1 MNKQPNK
8 QLGHPAVGGTGGTI
22 SGLPENLPAD
32 QAGDD
37 IQNDPANKPGSENSL
52 GQRPNNREG
61 DSEFLLPGK
70 LYKAKP
76 QGFLSL
82 AEAAK
87 LTGYH
92 QDYLGQ
98 LARSGKL
105 EATKIG
111 RNWVTTQA
119 GIEKLIAE
127 TTGQVVLG
135 GDLPEL
141 AKIREIS
148 PTPEPVS
155 TPASQPEIP
164 VRRSLFRR
172 ALLPASIGLISLVLL
187 GSIAAGLFY
196 FTSGQFSKIND
207 ALASLQ
213 QLVLN
218 QTGGKGGNS
227 ADAGEVLGT
236 STYQLGSKSAPAK
249 ITLSPTQIFNAVHDF
264 FLSPISNDIK
274 QLFVG
279 PPGSAGEP
287 GPTGPPGPALS
298 YIPNSGSVFNITAP
312 TAEPSNVGTIGS
324 ATYFSSKEL
333 YTNTLSVTSDI
344 TQTGGSTTLRDTTI
358 SGDLTVTGNV
368 DLSAD
373 SIGPLEIDDT
383 GDVPAD
389 EECLTYEATGPVFE
403 WQTCSPGATSLQE
416 AYNTTTI
423 GLIETDG
430 TNSILF
436 TETTTGAV
444 TADLLQL
451 TVNQAAGGTFSG
463 DALQITQDGFDADAF
478 TGIGLH
484 IVVDQSQNSGSL
496 ILAEDDAGTDL
507 FLLSENGAITV
518 SAAGAETTAI
528 TITDT
533 DFTNSLSIAD
543 NDITG
548 TTFDIIGTDAVI
560 NFADFDVIAEG
571 FTTIAPDTDGT
582 ALTLTQSL
590 TTGQSEDINLTLSD
604 DGDVD
609 TVTALNIDVTSA
621 DVDDADILYGINIGN
636 LASADVD
643 ASERALRIGS
653 GWDAAIDVNGTLL
666 SLTEL
671 ALLDGRSGTLVD
683 SANVA
688 TYATTG
694 VTAGAGLVTG
704 GTVGV
709 VTVDVGAGACVTVNA
724 NDVAVTADC
733 IGDTQ
738 LAFNTG
744 QHLTTT
750 SSPTFTALTLLGAE
764 AGDAVLTLDAD
775 EGDDATDTWLIKS
788 LATGNSLSFLNDVTE
803 VANLTSAGALQLDS
817 LAGGGTLCVQT
828 DNNGLI
834 SAAAAACG
842 SGSSS
847 LQGAYDTA
855 TIGLIETDAT
865 NPILFTETT
874 GGGGAHA
881 ADLLQLT
888 VNQATGASFSGDILQ
903 ITQDGFDADAFTGIG
918 LHIVVDQSQN
928 SGSLILAEDD
938 AGTDLFLL
946 SENGAITVSAA
957 GAETTAITIT
967 DTDFTNAL
975 SIADNDITGTTF
987 DIIGTDAVINFT
999 DFDVI
1004 AEGFMTIA
1012 PDSAGDAI
1020 TINNGDGDIQAL
1032 VVDATT
1038 TDLTST
1044 AGLIDLNVDTSTNLV
1059 VGGQYL
1065 TLTVIADAGNDSIYG
1080 NETSVTINTDADGSD
1095 SVYANAIFLNNN
1107 DANSTGIGSY
1117 ISVQSIGGD
1126 VGLDILFTQND
1137 DGDATDTSYGELI
1150 LMTNKSGDAGDKLY
1164 GLSITNADDAANQ
1177 ITDALIKLDN
1187 AEDTAATVPDG
1198 ILITSSGVNEG
1209 ITDAIDVSA
1218 TNILNS
1224 INIGANPIVTGNV
1237 AGTIGDSTTD
1247 SWTFLTDGTGDG
1259 EIVLPDDSI
1268 GVAEINDTGDAPGD
1282 EECLTYEATGTQFQW
1297 ETCGGATAFDDIGD
1311 PDAATTIAFDDTE
1324 TVLLQTASDG
1334 ENFLTIDLTDATL
1347 TGTTR
1352 GLVIQTA
1359 DNDDANFVPFTIL
1372 DDSGGT
1378 PDTLFNIGSSGL
1390 ITTASVDSAS
1400 LADDDWG
1407 DVSITSGVATVQDL
1421 TCTDCINA
1429 TEIEDIYLLNSG
1441 DTSTGDI
1448 TIAKIDP
1455 SLVLTPP
1462 GSDTD
1467 FWLGVTDDGG
1477 NDDDDFFQIGDGST
1491 PGTNPF
1497 FTIDTAGNVGIG
1509 DPSPDSILNII
1520 GTTTGNGA
1528 TAVAGILTELTLSN
1542 AATDGAFQYGN
1553 RSIVTVSSA
1562 SGVDANYIGQFI
1574 RMIDDDCTPTD
1585 CINTV
1590 RGLEVQAYSG
1600 TNNAGINT
1608 GIATFGKTFGIQAET
1623 TAQAGSVSQAAAVF
1637 ADLNNSNDGS
1647 LGNAIRAFSN
1657 DITSANLVFLNQ
1669 KTSVFTGT
1677 ALYMNL
1683 ADGAGTFSGQFA
1695 DFQKN
1700 AVSKFKVDDTGV
1712 VSLNLSGTETTN
1724 GLCHSGADV
1733 DAGTDTLRDVVACS
1747 AAPGDIAEWY
1757 ETESDVE
1764 AGDVVMTTANSFAFT
1779 EGLFD
1784 PFTGMGTGI
1793 NASRRISILGKAIS
1807 DNSGS
1812 VIGVVST
1819 SPYQTFGDAV
1829 RNDQGQNPQP
1839 IALSGRVPV
1848 KISEEN
1854 GPIHI
1859 GDKLTLSAERAGYAA
1874 KMTRSGASIGI
1885 ALEGSAGD
1893 AQGLGMIMVM
1903 VNLGYDRID
1912 IALNSEDNSII
1923 LDSNLDLS
1931 GMALLNVKTINTLAD
1946 NWSIDENGV
1955 LIAREIKTEKLC
1967 LGQTCVDES
1976 TLKALLQNVGLG
1988 NQESSGGGSG
1998 TVSGTTSTEPEP
2010 TSSESSTDPGS
2021 TEPAAPDDDS
2031 TAITPTDSVGADAT
2045 VTDTSTA
2052 PTAEETSDTS
2062 TAPTTE
2068 TVSPPAPEPVS
2079 TVSSDPVP

>member
-1 MNKQPNK
+1 M
-8 QLGHPAVGGTGGTI
+8 
-22 SGLPENLPAD
+22 
-32 QAGDD
+32 
-37 IQNDPANKPGSENSL
+37 
-52 GQRPNNREG
+52 
-61 DSEFLLPGK
+61 
-70 LYKAKP
+70 
-76 QGFLSL
+76 
-82 AEAAK
+82 
-87 LTGYH
+87 
-92 QDYLGQ
+92 
-98 LARSGKL
+98 
-105 EATKIG
+105 
-111 RNWVTTQA
+111 
-119 GIEKLIAE
+119 
-127 TTGQVVLG
+127 
-135 GDLPEL
+135 
-141 AKIREIS
+141 
-148 PTPEPVS
+148 
-155 TPASQPEIP
+155 
-164 VRRSLFRR
+164 
-172 ALLPASIGLISLVLL
+172 
-187 GSIAAGLFY
+187 
-196 FTSGQFSKIND
+196 
-207 ALASLQ
+207 
-213 QLVLN
+213 
-218 QTGGKGGNS
+218 
-227 ADAGEVLGT
+227 
-236 STYQLGSKSAPAK
+236 
-249 ITLSPTQIFNAVHDF
+249 
-264 FLSPISNDIK
+264 
-274 QLFVG
+274 
-279 PPGSAGEP
+279 
-287 GPTGPPGPALS
+287 
-298 YIPNSGSVFNITAP
+298 
-312 TAEPSNVGTIGS
+312 
-324 ATYFSSKEL
+324 
-333 YTNTLSVTSDI
+333 
-344 TQTGGSTTLRDTTI
+344 
-358 SGDLTVTGNV
+358 
-368 DLSAD
+368 
-373 SIGPLEIDDT
+373 
-383 GDVPAD
+383 
-389 EECLTYEATGPVFE
+389 
-403 WQTCSPGATSLQE
+403 
-416 AYNTTTI
+416 
-423 GLIETDG
+423 
-430 TNSILF
+430 
-436 TETTTGAV
+436 
-444 TADLLQL
+444 
-451 TVNQAAGGTFSG
+451 
-463 DALQITQDGFDADAF
+463 
-478 TGIGLH
+478 
-484 IVVDQSQNSGSL
+484 
-496 ILAEDDAGTDL
+496 
-507 FLLSENGAITV
+507 
-518 SAAGAETTAI
+518 
-528 TITDT
+528 
-533 DFTNSLSIAD
+533 
-543 NDITG
+543 
-548 TTFDIIGTDAVI
+548 
-560 NFADFDVIAEG
+560 
-571 FTTIAPDTDGT
+571 
-582 ALTLTQSL
+582 
-590 TTGQSEDINLTLSD
+590 
-604 DGDVD
+604 
-609 TVTALNIDVTSA
+609 
-621 DVDDADILYGINIGN
+621 
-636 LASADVD
+636 
-643 ASERALRIGS
+643 
-653 GWDAAIDVNGTLL
+653 
-666 SLTEL
+666 
-671 ALLDGRSGTLVD
+671 
-683 SANVA
+683 
-688 TYATTG
+688 
-694 VTAGAGLVTG
+694 
-704 GTVGV
+704 
-709 VTVDVGAGACVTVNA
+709 
-724 NDVAVTADC
+724 
-733 IGDTQ
+733 
-738 LAFNTG
+738 
-744 QHLTTT
+744 TTT

-1297 ETCGGATAFDDIGD
+1297 ETCGGATAFDDIGDPDAATTIAFDDTETVLLQTASDGENFLTIDLTDATLTGTTRGLVIQTADNDDANFVPFTILDDSGGTPDTLFNIGSSGLITTASVDSASLADDDWGDVSITSGVATVQDLTCTDCINATEIEDIYLLNSGDSVTGALIVVDDINLVFGTDSDWLVQYDEGVDDQLIFTTAKTATAAITDPLFEILVDTGIAGMTANQQVFGLGVGSQASNTAIFTVDEDGDVAATSFTGVGTGLTALDGENIQDDTIDDDSIDFADVTGADLTLTDSGAITASGLITANANLDIKNGASAGLLSLFEASGSGTNKATFQVPALAGDTAYILPPDDGDVGEQLQTNGTGTLTWEPAGATAFDDIGDPDAATTIAFDDTETVLLQTASDGESWLTLSGTDTDLAADTTFLLITTADNDDVNYIPFEIQDDSGGTPDTLFRIDSTGKISIGIIDGELIADDTIDDDSIDFADVTGADLTLTDSGAITASGLITANANLDIKNGASAGLLSLFEASGSGTNKATFQVPALAGDTAYILPPDDGDVGEQLQTNGTGTLTWEPAGATAFDDIGD